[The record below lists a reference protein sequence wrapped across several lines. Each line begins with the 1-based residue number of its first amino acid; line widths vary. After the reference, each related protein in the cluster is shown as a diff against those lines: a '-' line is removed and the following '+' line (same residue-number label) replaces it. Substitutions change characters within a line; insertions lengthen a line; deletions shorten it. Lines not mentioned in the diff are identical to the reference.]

1 MSLTKMALL
10 VGMAGLLASCA
21 GLDNYPQD
29 SPHYR
34 YSSGW
39 VLQLNRTLEIAP
51 DEASVRLQRGRVVPR
66 NSVQEYDPFCIVELD
81 TVRAEVQILQ
91 PGRFEVWRVRRSM
104 SFITVAASPRVRAA
118 YVDDDGDPS
127 FLYYITEFRL
137 RDPAQPNLRAM
148 TCAWNQMAPANRAL
162 MRHLTLDEIQGAL
175 GDWISLIPP
184 KETI

>member
-1 MSLTKMALL
+1 MKAI
-10 VGMAGLLASCA
+10 GIGLLLLLGGCA
-21 GLDNYPQD
+21 WLTSPDPA
-29 SPHYR
+29 SPHYA
-34 YSSGW
+34 YTSGW
-39 VLQLNRTLEIAP
+39 VAQLNRPLPIAP
-51 DEASVRLQRGRVVPR
+51 DAATVRLQYGRIVPR